1 MANSESDDIR
11 LDLAESTI
19 DSETAE
25 AFALL
30 GNETRLS
37 ILLALWEAYEPHEG
51 DDELS
56 FSALRQAVGVRQGA
70 QFNYH
75 LEKLVG
81 QFVEKR
87 AEGYRLRR
95 SGLMLVQSIIAGT
108 ATDDPDFEDAQI
120 EAACPHC
127 GAQTYVT
134 YTNRRVLQ
142 VCPECEGFGE
152 TTDEHPDGTLLGWT
166 MEPTGL
172 TDRSPEEL
180 LKVSTIKTFA
190 RIGLR
195 FEGICPE
202 CSGPVDWSMDV
213 CDDHEIRDGTSCSSC
228 GRMNA
233 ISAREVC
240 RMCKSS
246 GHGSPGIKTL
256 LHPAVVSFL
265 YDHGIEAG
273 FSSTTRVDDVFRL
286 LELVTD
292 FDEEVVSNDPLRVQ
306 VCITQGEA
314 TLRLL
319 LDQDMTVLEVTEE
332 AA

>member
-1 MANSESDDIR
+1 MANSESEDIR
-11 LDLAESTI
+11 VDVADSTL

-30 GNETRLS
+30 GNETRLA
-37 ILLALWEAYEPHEG
+37 ILLALWEAYDPHEAG
-51 DDELS
+51 DELS
-56 FSALRQAVGVRQGA
+56 FSALREAVGVRQGA

-81 QFVEKR
+81 QFVEKTDD
-87 AEGYRLRR
+87 GYRLRR

-108 ATDDPDFEDAQI
+108 TADDPDFEDAQI
-120 EAACPHC
+120 DAECPFC
-127 GAQTYVT
+127 GAGTYVT
-134 YTNRRVLQ
+134 YENRRVLQ
-142 VCPECEGFGE
+142 VCPACDGYGE
-152 TTDEHPDGTLLGWT
+152 PDDNHPAGTLVGWT

-172 TDRSPEEL
+172 TDRGPEEL

-213 CDDHEIRDGTSCSSC
+213 CDDHEIRDGERCPAC

-233 ISAREVC
+233 ISAKEVC
-240 RMCKSS
+240 QMCKSS

-265 YDHGIEAG
+265 YEHGIEAG
-273 FSSTTRVDDVFRL
+273 FSSTTDVDDVITL

-292 FDEEVVSNDPLRVQ
+292 FEEEVVSTDPLRVQ
-306 VCITQGEA
+306 VRVSQGDAE
-314 TLRLL
+314 LGVL
-319 LDQDMTVLEVTEE
+319 LDRNMSVLEVTERSP
-332 AA
+332 